1 MNEDLTTYSKT
12 AQLGDKTLLGAVVI
26 ASAASLALSAAVADA
41 VMGYTLTAALFVF
54 AFAVYG
60 LFKGHAV
67 TRYGLTL
74 ALVCLVALHI
84 QLAQG
89 QLEFHFGVFVLLA
102 FLMVYQDWK
111 LVVFGAALF
120 AVHHVVF
127 DRLQAA
133 GLGFY
138 CTTEADFAR
147 IVLHATYVIVQA
159 GIEILLVIK
168 TNAIVRQG
176 EQLTQLV
183 SAVNT
188 PKGIALNTSQLK
200 PDAEDAVR
208 LQQCFNRMDQVI
220 QAVRSSADSV
230 EHASMEIASASQDM
244 RERTEQTAQS
254 LESAAHNMRSL
265 SEGMG
270 ASASMAAEANDI
282 ASKASNIA
290 REGGEEVDGV
300 VSTMDEISQSS
311 RRIAEIIGVIDGIAF
326 QTNIL
331 ALNAA
336 VEAARAGENGRGFAV
351 VATEVRALAGR
362 SANAAKEIKTLIQAS
377 VESVEA
383 GSDRVS
389 RAGATMQSVVQSI
402 SDVSNIIHS
411 LAERSKVQAGEV
423 SALGHTIAV
432 MDQQTQQNAA
442 MVEELASSAE
452 AMNAQAREMVETV
465 SEFTR
470 G

>member
-1 MNEDLTTYSKT
+1 MNDSLTYSKT
-12 AQLGDKTLLGAVVI
+12 AQLGDKTLLGAVAV
-26 ASAASLALSAAVADA
+26 ASAASLALSATVVDS

-54 AFAVYG
+54 SFAVYG
-60 LFKGHAV
+60 VFKGREI

-74 ALVCLVALHI
+74 ALVCIVALQI

-111 LVVFGAALF
+111 VILFGAALF
-120 AVHHVVF
+120 AVHHIVF

-138 CTTEADFAR
+138 CTTEANFGR
-147 IVLHATYVIVQA
+147 IVLHATYVVVQS
-159 GIEILLVIK
+159 GIEIMMVIK
-168 TNAIVRQG
+168 TQAIVRQG

-188 PKGIALNTSQLK
+188 PQGISLNTKHLQ

-208 LQQCFNRMDQVI
+208 LQQCFNRMDGVI
-220 QAVRSSADSV
+220 QSVRSSADSV

-244 RERTEQTAQS
+244 RERTEQTAQN
-254 LESAAHNMRSL
+254 LETAAHNMRSL

-270 ASASMAAEANDI
+270 ASAHMASQANDI
-282 ASKASNIA
+282 ASNASSIA
-290 REGGEEVDGV
+290 RNGGEEVDGV
-300 VSTMDEISQSS
+300 VNTMNEISQSS

-377 VESVEA
+377 VESVET
-383 GSDRVS
+383 GTERVS

-402 SDVSNIIHS
+402 ADVSNIIGS

-423 SALGHTIAV
+423 STLGQTIAM

-465 SEFTR
+465 SEFSR

>member
-1 MNEDLTTYSKT
+1 MTDYSLTYSKT
-12 AQLGDKTLLGAVVI
+12 AQLGDKTLLSAVAI
-26 ASAASLALSAAVADA
+26 ASAASLALSATVADA
-41 VMGYTLTAALFVF
+41 VLGYTLTAALFVF

-60 LFKGHAV
+60 VFKGQQI

-74 ALVCLVALHI
+74 ALVCLVALQI

-89 QLEFHFGVFVLLA
+89 QLEYHFGVFVLLA

-111 LVVFGAALF
+111 LIVFGAALF
-120 AVHHVVF
+120 AVHHVLF

-147 IVLHATYVIVQA
+147 IVLHATYVIVQS
-159 GIEILLVIK
+159 GVEIMMVIK
-168 TNAIVRQG
+168 TSDIVREG
-176 EQLTQLV
+176 DQLAQLV
-183 SAVNT
+183 AAVNT
-188 PKGIALNTSQLK
+188 PQGIALNTKRLQ
-200 PDAEDAVR
+200 PDMDGSVQ
-208 LQQCFNRMDQVI
+208 LQQCFNRMDEVI
-220 QAVRSSADSV
+220 QSVRSSADSV
-230 EHASMEIASASQDM
+230 EHASIEISSASQDM
-244 RERTEQTAQS
+244 RLRTEQTAQS

-270 ASASMAAEANDI
+270 ASAHMAAQANDI
-282 ASKASNIA
+282 ASNASSIA
-290 REGGEEVDGV
+290 RNGGDEVDGV
-300 VSTMDEISQSS
+300 VSTMNEISQSS

-383 GSDRVS
+383 GSERVS
-389 RAGATMQSVVQSI
+389 RAGSTMQSVVQSI
-402 SDVSNIIHS
+402 ADVSNIIGS

-423 SALGHTIAV
+423 STLGHTIAV

-442 MVEELASSAE
+442 MVEELAASAE
-452 AMNAQAREMVETV
+452 SMTAQARVMVETV
-465 SEFTR
+465 SEFVR
-470 G
+470 S